1 MNIGQ
6 INKVI
11 YTEDKNINKNSKS
24 DNNTN
29 DEAMDSREAIA
40 KYLNGVKEYISKI
53 TDPLNEMTDEQK
65 ERYKQKVLR
74 LIESGKKL
82 NSQQMAYV
90 KKYMPEMYPYVL
102 RIQLKRKAFEESLKH
117 CKSKEEANDIYNRNL
132 SEVNSDEPMA
142 KAMIAAYDDAMKTFK
157 KSDMYK
163 ALPDTNKEAVKKNVE
178 ADILVEVNVGME
190 ENKFGIT
197 VESAYENIKEMAA
210 FPGIHIKGLMTS
222 APYVSNPEDNRK
234 YFRQLKQLSVD
245 IQSKNIDNVDMGI
258 LSMGMTNDYVV
269 AVEEGATIVRV
280 GTAIFGARNYNL

>member
-1 MNIGQ
+1 MPDIIYEKIKQSYMAVGMGINMNIGQ

-11 YTEDKNINKNSKS
+11 DTEDKNINKNSKS
-24 DNNTN
+24 DNNNN

-53 TDPLNEMTDEQK
+53 TDPLNGMTDEQK

-90 KKYMPEMYPYVL
+90 KKYMHEMYPYVL

-163 ALPDTNKEAVKKNVE
+163 ALPDTNKEAVKKNRMKTYKDPFE
-178 ADILVEVNVGME
+178 D
-190 ENKFGIT
+190 ENKDTNGIIKNST
-197 VESAYENIKEMAA
+197 DNIIQDNYFLDSQA
-210 FPGIHIKGLMTS
+210 FMPS
-222 APYVSNPEDNRK
+222 FDFE
-234 YFRQLKQLSVD
+234 Q
-245 IQSKNIDNVDMGI
+245 
-258 LSMGMTNDYVV
+258 
-269 AVEEGATIVRV
+269 
-280 GTAIFGARNYNL
+280 